1 MDSSTKPRVIILSGS
16 MPATTFIDGLTNA
29 MAEEGYPVIVTG
41 RKDGAYTYHKN
52 VEVIEVPTSTTGR
65 LWFLF
70 KGVFKIKLKDLLLIV
85 RNRKSFKLLYSDLL
99 YYMPLLLAKADI
111 LHVQW
116 ATFIT
121 KRDLIFD
128 FFKDR
133 VILSLRGTHI
143 NYTPVVKPK
152 IAEAY
157 RRKFPKVWRYHSVSD
172 AIADKASLYGADRSK
187 IKTIYSYVNEEV
199 LNAEIEPKQR
209 TGKLKIISVGRF
221 FWNKG
226 YSYAFDA
233 IYKLK
238 QTGLDFQYDL
248 IAKGEVPESVIFQL
262 RQMGI
267 EDRVNII
274 NGLPHKEVLTAI
286 KGADVMLLP
295 SIDEGIA
302 NVVLEAM
309 AVGTVAVSTDCGG
322 MEEVIEDGVSGYVV
336 KIRDA
341 EAMAT
346 AIQQVAAMSNN
357 AYYNMALKA
366 KERIK
371 THHNV
376 SVFKQGF
383 KDLYQI

>member
-1 MDSSTKPRVIILSGS
+1 MDSSTKPRVIIFSGS
-16 MPATTFIDGLTNA
+16 MPSTTFIDGLANA
-29 MAEEGYPVIVTG
+29 MAEEGYPIIVVG
-41 RKDGAYTYHKN
+41 RKEGAYSYHKN
-52 VEVIEVPTSTTGR
+52 VEVIEVPTSFTGR

-70 KGVFKIKLKDLLLIV
+70 KGAFKIKFKDLSLMIKK
-85 RNRKSFKLLYSDLL
+85 RKGNKRLFLDML

-116 ATFIT
+116 ATYIS
-121 KRDLIFD
+121 KRELIFD

-143 NYTPVVKPK
+143 NYTPVVKPE
-152 IAEAY
+152 IAALY
-157 RRKFPKVWRYHSVSD
+157 REEFPKVWRYHAVSN
-172 AIADKASLYGADRSK
+172 AIADKASMYGADRST

-199 LNAEIEPKQR
+199 LSAEIKPKQHS
-209 TGKLKIISVGRF
+209 GKLNIISVGRF

-238 QTGLDFQYDL
+238 QTGLDFQYHL
-248 IAKGEVPESVIFQL
+248 IAKGDVPDHIRFQL
-262 RQMGI
+262 QQMGI
-267 EDRVNII
+267 EEHVNII
-274 NGLPHKEVLTAI
+274 NGLPHKEVLAAI
-286 KGADVMLLP
+286 QQADVMLLP

-322 MEEVIEDGVSGYVV
+322 MEEVIEDGISGFVV
-336 KIRDA
+336 KVRDA
-341 EAMAT
+341 DAMAN
-346 AIQQVAAMSNN
+346 AINKVAAMSDD

-371 THHNV
+371 SHHNV